1 MKLDITSLYFNCE
14 TKTVGNTAS
23 WGTALGQKKPD
34 YPISAQGAQ
43 EIVDLINKNHID
55 FTPTSNPKHTAN
67 INKIS
72 DERIIAAGR
81 FDSVYV
87 NRKEFKGPF
96 FLLVVEDINTSH
108 RGRKILKYNNKIKVN
123 KESNEKFYDKVQ
135 NYFGRD
141 ACWFVYDISPVNG
154 ELHMSAIKVSDKS
167 IEYEDSKER
176 KAHWEALINDFV
188 NIKEIFKTYL
198 LDFHRIEHEST
209 AIKYVNALL
218 NIEKWF
224 KDNNLTTE
232 EYKIFDVRND
242 NNRIKDLLETTHQY
256 DWRSLNQKE
265 SGWYG
270 TPWNRW
276 LEFIDWYNGQI
287 EPIVN
292 DDKMF
297 ETQKFIDSCKDSGL
311 IYSDKLITRFI
322 SSLVTKPFV
331 LLSGLSGSGKSKLAE
346 AFAKW
351 ICEDEDQYA
360 LIPVGADW
368 TNREPLLGYPNAL
381 KDNEYV
387 KPDNDALDLL
397 IRATK
402 NDKKPYF
409 LILDEMNLSHVERYF
424 ADFLSTMES
433 NNYIPLHKIENE
445 VNAIPRTIRLPKNL
459 FIVGTVNIDE
469 TTYMFSPK
477 VLDRANTI
485 EFRVDYDEIESFL
498 NNPTDVDL
506 EKLNG
511 SGAVMSRS
519 FVRSATQMDDDGN
532 KIVESYRL
540 DPETQK
546 IITNFFK
553 ELQKSGAE
561 FGYRTAF
568 EMSKLIF
575 KLKEFGLTEINQQL
589 DIAIMQKMLPK
600 LHGSRSKLS
609 RTLKPLAK
617 LCLYNVEDFDKKY
630 FENFKNIDFKKDENI
645 KYRLSF
651 EKIMRL
657 FNNAVENGF
666 ASYAEA

>member
-1 MKLDITSLYFNCE
+1 MKLDITSLYFNSKTQE
-14 TKTVGNTAS
+14 TES
-23 WGTALGQKKPD
+23 FPD
-34 YPISAQGAQ
+34 YTLLSLEKSDFEVNQSGARKLL
-43 EIVDLINKNHID
+43 DLINENHIE
-55 FTPTSNPKHTAN
+55 FTPSSNPNHTTN
-67 INKIS
+67 IERLA
-72 DERIIAAGR
+72 DEQVIASGK

-96 FLLVVEDINTSH
+96 FLLIVDNANISSQAQ
-108 RGRKILKYNNKIKVN
+108 KALIYNSISVD
-123 KESNEKFYDKVQ
+123 EVSNQVFYDRVQ
-135 NYFGRD
+135 DYFGKD
-141 ACWFVYDISPVNG
+141 ACWFVHDISPVNG

-167 IEYEDSKER
+167 VEYEDVIER
-176 KAHWEALINDFV
+176 KDHWDSLV
-188 NIKEIFKTYL
+188 NNYSYIKEAFKIYL
-198 LDFHRIEHEST
+198 LDIRKLKHEST
-209 AIKYVNALL
+209 ANSYLRALPK
-218 NIEKWF
+218 IEIWF
-224 KDNNLTTE
+224 KENNLCSE
-232 EYKIFDVRND
+232 NYQILDIRND
-242 NNRIKDLLETTHQY
+242 NSNIQKSIETNLKD
-256 DWRSLNQKE
+256 DWHILNQKE
-265 SGWYG
+265 NGWYG

-276 LEFIDWYNGQI
+276 LEFIDWYNKQL
-287 EPIVN
+287 EPVFN
-292 DDKMF
+292 DSEML
-297 ETQKFIDSCKDSGL
+297 EVQMFIDSCKNSGL
-311 IYSDKLITRFI
+311 ILDPELIKRYI
-322 SSLVTKPFV
+322 SSLATKPFV

-351 ICEDEDQYA
+351 ICEDEEQYA
-360 LIPVGADW
+360 IIPVGADW

-433 NNYIPLHKIENE
+433 NNVIPLHKIKEE
-445 VNAIPRTIRLPKNL
+445 LNAIPRTIRLPKNL

-546 IITNFFK
+546 IITSFFK